1 MGSGGDVEAPGDG
14 SSGDEKAPESS
25 DSEDDGSGSAHD
37 EVKEP
42 ERRSGKARG
51 AADRVT
57 EVPDFVAIPV
67 VKFHLRKEAATQAA
81 YQVVIAL
88 YVQQAFHGKIGE
100 IQDIKGFVA
109 LASDIVFAAFYLGA
123 AATITGAY
131 YCWDE
136 ITRKQRMPYV
146 HPSVFSD
153 GWLSYVPHDVPK
165 VFGSQIP
172 VLCVVMGVFW
182 GITAGAR
189 AASRAPGPAAGRA
202 DRAPAARA
210 GGGFVVFVALVWV
223 ARSGAGAAASRCGA
237 GHAPG
242 GYAML
247 FVAFVHGSS
256 EIPPAVLTAYEEST
270 FGSQLA
276 LSAHGRDQKLLHKR
290 RRARPRAGRAAAAPP
305 RARSRRRRRGS
316 RADGSGPLAG
326 VPTPGGAPRPRR
338 PTPPQAELVHGD
350 ETVTEMV
357 DTPYEVA
364 KCAYFYRGPG
374 LAMADVAGIRTMALE
389 ICGTTFLSAA
399 LLTLASTL
407 RGAASV
413 PRAPARGARRGP
425 RDRPGANRRLYVEI
439 GRGALPFLNP
449 VVFKK
454 GILRTFPVHFGG
466 EGAPKQLRRLLTNCL
481 WWTGVFGGSAVGPAR
496 RRRRRR

>member
-51 AADRVT
+51 AA
-57 EVPDFVAIPV
+57 VPDFVAIPV

-131 YCWDE
+131 YC
-136 ITRKQRMPYV
+136 
-146 HPSVFSD
+146 
-153 GWLSYVPHDVPK
+153 
-165 VFGSQIP
+165 
-172 VLCVVMGVFW
+172 
-182 GITAGAR
+182 
-189 AASRAPGPAAGRA
+189 
-202 DRAPAARA
+202 RAPARRSGSTSMSASINGWGYMSVEVRRQRDLRVARR
-210 GGGFVVFVALVWV
+210 GVAL
-223 ARSGAGAAASRCGA
+223 ASCREAASAAA
-237 GHAPG
+237 G
-242 GYAML
+242 GYAER

-256 EIPPAVLTAYEEST
+256 EIPLAVLTAYEERSPVAARAA
-270 FGSQLA
+270 G
-276 LSAHGRDQKLLHKR
+276 
-290 RRARPRAGRAAAAPP
+290 ARPRPQLPIAAGRRCSPAQGCRSLRPP

-316 RADGSGPLAG
+316 RADGR
-326 VPTPGGAPRPRR
+326 VR
-338 PTPPQAELVHGD
+338 V
-350 ETVTEMV
+350 
-357 DTPYEVA
+357 
-364 KCAYFYRGPG
+364 FYRCP
-374 LAMADVAGIRTMALE
+374 ARDMDAAGIRPWRRDLRHDV
-389 ICGTTFLSAA
+389 LSAA

-413 PRAPARGARRGP
+413 PPGAGAAAALSAGPARARTAGSP
-425 RDRPGANRRLYVEI
+425 RSRCAK
-439 GRGALPFLNP
+439 PFLNP

-454 GILRTFPVHFGG
+454 GIPHLPVHFGG
-466 EGAPKQLRRLLTNCL
+466 EARRLVLRRLLTNRL
-481 WWTGVFGGSAVGPAR
+481 WWTAPSRPAAAGLGSLLAPPAAIDGELGRRGRTPTPGLRYAAEDATRGGRDQDAGRAQVVMGAMAQLGVTYEVAIGGLYWVCIKVPMALLLCLGVALMCALQICADVPPSILKEHTRIRFAER
-496 RRRRRR
+496 RA